1 MDKSLLEEL
10 KTLRDEI
17 KVQSHLLGMELKD
30 EWESVEKTFSKYES
44 QLEDVLADFGKF
56 NEDFWVGNKEEV
68 DQMIATYSALKN
80 KM

>member
-56 NEDFWVGNKEEV
+56 NEDFWV
-68 DQMIATYSALKN
+68 
-80 KM
+80 